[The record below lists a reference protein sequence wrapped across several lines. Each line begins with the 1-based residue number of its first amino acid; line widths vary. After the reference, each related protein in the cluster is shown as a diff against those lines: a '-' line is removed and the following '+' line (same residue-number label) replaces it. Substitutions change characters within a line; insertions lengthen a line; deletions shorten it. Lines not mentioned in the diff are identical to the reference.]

1 MKKIFTGLLTL
12 LLSGLTSALPLL
24 AQQHQERWNT
34 LDIQHYRFE
43 IKLNDSTDIID
54 CRAEVDILFKSE
66 TQSFHLDLANLSP
79 DGRGMEVDGITEN
92 GNPVDFVHENNLLSF
107 AGSGIQAGENKSL
120 VIKYHGIPA
129 DGLIISENKFG
140 DRTFFGDNWP
150 DRAHYW
156 LPVVDHPSDK
166 ATVEFIVEAPSH
178 YGIVSVGSKTSEVW
192 DEDLYTT
199 HWEMNTPLPTKL
211 MVIGVSPFEV
221 DFLESASGIPVSS
234 WVYPQNREAGFY
246 DYSIAL
252 GPMDFFEE
260 YIAPF
265 PYTKLANVQ
274 SKTRYGGMENA
285 SCIFYSERTVSGKQD
300 REPLFAHEIAHQ
312 WYGDA
317 VSELDWHHIWISEG
331 FATYLTDLYIENK
344 YGREAFLASMLDER
358 EQVLDFARKRLAPIV
373 DTTLPVSVKLLNKN
387 SYEKAGWVLHML
399 RHELGD
405 ELFQCCVRSFYND
418 FKFDNA
424 LTEDFLEVVEYLSGR
439 DFKDFFQ
446 QWFYTAGHPVISKSL
461 KYKRKQ
467 IRLNIEQVQEHKLFS
482 FPLEVRIEFRDGS
495 FMDQKLDV
503 SREKQTFV
511 IPAGKKPKL
520 ITLDPETCL
529 LFEEI

>member
-1 MKKIFTGLLTL
+1 MKKIFARQLILLFTGLIA
-12 LLSGLTSALPLL
+12 ALPLI
-24 AQQHQERWNT
+24 AQQNQERWNT
-34 LDIQHYRFE
+34 MDIQHYRFE
-43 IKLNDSTDIID
+43 IKLNDSTDIIE
-54 CRAEVDILFKSE
+54 CRAEIEIFFKSE
-66 TQSFHLDLANLSP
+66 AHSFNLDLANLSP
-79 DGRGMEVDGITEN
+79 QGLGMEVDDVTEN
-92 GNPVDFVHENNLLSF
+92 GNPVVFVHENNLLNF
-107 AGSGIQAGENKSL
+107 FGSGIQAGESKNL
-120 VIKYHGIPA
+120 VINYHGIPA

-150 DRAHYW
+150 DRAHQW

-178 YGIVSVGSKTSEVW
+178 YGIVSIGSKTSEFW
-192 DEDLYTT
+192 ENDLYTT
-199 HWEMNTPLPTKL
+199 HWEMRTPLSTKL

-234 WVYPQNREAGFY
+234 WVYPQNRDAGFY
-246 DYSIAL
+246 DFSIAL
-252 GPMDFFEE
+252 GPIDFFEE

-300 REPLFAHEIAHQ
+300 RESLFAHEIAHQ

-344 YGREAFLASMLDER
+344 YGREDFLVSMLDEKR
-358 EQVLDFARKRLAPIV
+358 QVLDFARQRLAPIV
-373 DTTLPVSVKLLNKN
+373 DTTLSVSVELLNKN

-418 FKFDNA
+418 FKYDNA
-424 LTEDFLEVVEYLSGR
+424 LTEDFLQVVEYLSGR
-439 DFKDFFQ
+439 DFEDFFR
-446 QWFYTAGHPVISKSL
+446 QWFYTAGHPVLTKSW

-467 IRLNIEQVQEHKLFS
+467 LKLNIQQVQKPGLFS
-482 FPLEVRIEFRDGS
+482 FPLEVRLEFKDGS
-495 FMDQKLDV
+495 FMDQKVNV
-503 SREKQTFV
+503 SQEKETFT
-511 IPAGKKPKL
+511 IPAGKKPTT
-520 ITLDPETCL
+520 ITLDPETFL
-529 LFEEI
+529 LFEES